1 MLSAEKIARVRNF
14 SFGATGLIGLLYA
27 VLVVFTKRPDPMPWW
42 LPGTVGLLSATLIFS
57 TFRRAGP
64 VPVQQATDE
73 LFKRCGDKAHRF
85 GFWSALLLYPF
96 FGFLIATGALCLTL
110 AFPIMGTLTAVAYLL
125 SFVIFSEWPSAE

>member
-27 VLVVFTKRPDPMPWW
+27 LLVVFTKRPDPMPWW
-42 LPGTVGLLSATLIFS
+42 LPGTVGLLSAALIFS

-64 VPVQQATDE
+64 VLVQQATDQ
-73 LFKRCGDKAHRF
+73 LFKRCSDKAHRF

-96 FGFLIATGALCLTL
+96 FGFLVATGALSLTL
-110 AFPIMGTLTAVAYLL
+110 AFPIISTLTAAAYLL
-125 SFVIFSEWPSAE
+125 SLVISSEWPSAG

>member
-42 LPGTVGLLSATLIFS
+42 LPGTVGLLSAALIFS

-96 FGFLIATGALCLTL
+96 FGFLIATGALSS
-110 AFPIMGTLTAVAYLL
+110 YLGL
-125 SFVIFSEWPSAE
+125 SNHGHFDSSRLFTVIRDL

>member
-96 FGFLIATGALCLTL
+96 FRFFNCHRCALS
-110 AFPIMGTLTAVAYLL
+110 YLGL
-125 SFVIFSEWPSAE
+125 SNHGHFDSSRLFTVIRDL

>member
-27 VLVVFTKRPDPMPWW
+27 VLVVFTRRPDPIPWR
-42 LPGTVGLLSATLIFS
+42 LPGTLDLLSAALIFS

-73 LFKRCGDKAHRF
+73 LFKRCGDKNPPVWVLECPAAVSVFRFFNCHRC
-85 GFWSALLLYPF
+85 ALS
-96 FGFLIATGALCLTL
+96 
-110 AFPIMGTLTAVAYLL
+110 YLGL
-125 SFVIFSEWPSAE
+125 SNHGHFDSSRLFNVIRDL